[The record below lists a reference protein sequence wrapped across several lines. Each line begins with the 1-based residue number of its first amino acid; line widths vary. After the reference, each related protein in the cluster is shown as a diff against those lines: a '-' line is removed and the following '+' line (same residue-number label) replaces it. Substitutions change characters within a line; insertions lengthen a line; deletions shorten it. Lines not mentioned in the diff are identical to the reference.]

1 MINRKNLK
9 CKICSSKTESIIN
22 FGSMPIANGFV
33 DKISQDKYRFNLGV
47 AFCPNCYMV
56 QLMETVEPQKMFN
69 KNYHFLSSTSNAMAK
84 HFQEVAQEI
93 IEAISRKK
101 DKFVVEIGSNDGIML
116 KHIVAKKIKH
126 LGVEPSENVANMS
139 KKYGVNAVTE
149 FFNQD
154 TALKMVKKYGNADVI
169 FGANV
174 ICHIENIN
182 SVFEGVSILLKEN
195 GVFFFEEP
203 YIYDIVR
210 KFSFDQ
216 IYDEHIYFYSGLS
229 VGELAKRNGLQLV
242 DMKHQNVH
250 GGSMRYYIKKGKE
263 NRISKRM
270 NNYILKEKAINLHK
284 IRGYIK
290 FSDNVNKVCRDLKI
304 LLLKIKK
311 EGNTIFAY
319 GATSKSTTLL
329 NYAGIGHEII
339 NCIYDTTPTKINKY
353 TPGTHIPVK
362 SYNLFKKEKSKY
374 ALLLAWNHRKEIL
387 LKEKEYIK
395 KGGKFITFFPKVRVE

>member
-1 MINRKNLK
+1 
-9 CKICSSKTESIIN
+9 
-22 FGSMPIANGFV
+22 MPIANGFV

-69 KNYHFLSSTSNAMAK
+69 KNYHFLSYTSNAMAK

-93 IEAISRKK
+93 VKTISHKK

-139 KKYGVNAVTE
+139 KKYGVNAITE

-154 TALKMVKKYGNADVI
+154 TASKMVKKYGNADVI

-182 SVFEGVSILLKEN
+182 SVFEGVSILLKKD

-242 DMKHQNVH
+242 DMKHQDVH
-250 GGSMRYYIKKGKE
+250 GGSMRYYIKKGKG
-263 NRISKRM
+263 NKISKRM
-270 NNYILKEKAINLHK
+270 NNYILKEKAISLHK
-284 IRGYIK
+284 IRGYVK
-290 FSDNVNKVCRDLKI
+290 FSDNVNKVCTDLKN